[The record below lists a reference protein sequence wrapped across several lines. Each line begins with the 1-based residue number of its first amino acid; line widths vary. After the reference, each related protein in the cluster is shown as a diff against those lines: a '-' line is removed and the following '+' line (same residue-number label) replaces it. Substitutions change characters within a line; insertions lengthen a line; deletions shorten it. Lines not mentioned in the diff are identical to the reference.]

1 MAKDCLDG
9 IRDPLWLDMVPLHS
23 LGMGIQSLP
32 NVAPTSKNRVAV
44 VALVLE
50 VCYMRIETAF
60 MLCNSLCMQLNMFG
74 ILIKCGLVN
83 ALCSNSAILR

>member
-50 VCYMRIETAF
+50 VCLETQKYNTVQ
-60 MLCNSLCMQLNMFG
+60 C
-74 ILIKCGLVN
+74 
-83 ALCSNSAILR
+83 

>member
-1 MAKDCLDG
+1 MAKDCLEG

-23 LGMGIQSLP
+23 LGMGIQSLH

-50 VCYMRIETAF
+50 VFI
-60 MLCNSLCMQLNMFG
+60 SIDDQLLQKSADSFQDYYI
-74 ILIKCGLVN
+74 IL
-83 ALCSNSAILR
+83 